1 MTTRIVTAIGTL
13 AVIAATASVASAN
26 PLLSGYGGPG
36 QGSQVVL
43 GGTLL
48 GGGGG
53 PGESSSPTPL
63 AGTGTVSSPAATSKG
78 TGGPSSGGSG
88 NRRRAPGKGATGKA
102 GTSKG
107 TGVAPHPPA
116 SLPAGYPGASGSQP
130 PLGITGQDVLYGL
143 LVLALLGATAVATR
157 ELARGYDGHVR

>member
-53 PGESSSPTPL
+53 GSSGEAPSATPL
-63 AGTGTVSSPAATSKG
+63 APTGTGSSAQTHPGS
-78 TGGPSSGGSG
+78 GPSAST
-88 NRRRAPGKGATGKA
+88 GASARPRKVPGKA
-102 GTSKG
+102 GT
-107 TGVAPHPPA
+107 GVASGPAA
-116 SLPAGYPGASGSQP
+116 SLPAGYPGASAGQP
-130 PLGITGQDVLYGL
+130 PLGISGQDVLYAL
-143 LVLALLGATAVATR
+143 LVLALLGVTGALTR
-157 ELARGYDGHVR
+157 ELARGPDAHVR

>member
-53 PGESSSPTPL
+53 GGSGEAPSATPL
-63 AGTGTVSSPAATSKG
+63 APAGTGASTQAHTGSPTRASKGASPANPPRVG
-78 TGGPSSGGSG
+78 
-88 NRRRAPGKGATGKA
+88 GKA
-102 GTSKG
+102 RTR
-107 TGVAPHPPA
+107 VAPRATP
-116 SLPAGYPGASGSQP
+116 SLPAGYPGASGGQP
-130 PLGITGQDVLYGL
+130 LLGISGQDVLYAL
-143 LVLALLGATAVATR
+143 LVLALVGLTGALTR
-157 ELARGYDGHVR
+157 GLARGPDGHVR